1 MKKMT
6 VVFDDDDLYTA
17 VKVEAAR
24 QNRPAKEIVAE
35 ALEVWLQAREDV
47 EDAIFAEEAMTEYR
61 QKGGIPWE
69 QVKTRMR
76 AILAERGA
84 TKKEVTPRANA
95 TMVEETKGAL
105 KADSEVVL
113 SVMQE
118 EAFFEV

>member
-35 ALEVWLQAREDV
+35 ALEAWLEAREDI
-47 EDAIFAEEAMTEYR
+47 EDAIFAKEAMEEYR
-61 QKGGIPWE
+61 QKGGIPLE

-76 AILAERGA
+76 AILTEREA
-84 TKKEVTPRANA
+84 T
-95 TMVEETKGAL
+95 
-105 KADSEVVL
+105 
-113 SVMQE
+113 SVQD
-118 EAFFEV
+118 

>member
-35 ALEVWLQAREDV
+35 ALEVWLQAREDID
-47 EDAIFAEEAMTEYR
+47 DAIFAKEAMSEYR

-69 QVKTRMR
+69 QVKTMMR
-76 AILAERGA
+76 AILAKREA
-84 TKKEVTPRANA
+84 TGVQ
-95 TMVEETKGAL
+95 
-105 KADSEVVL
+105 D
-113 SVMQE
+113 
-118 EAFFEV
+118 

>member
-1 MKKMT
+1 MKKVT
-6 VVFDDDDLYTA
+6 VVFDDDLYTA

-24 QNRPAKEIVAE
+24 ENRPAKEIVAE

-47 EDAIFAEEAMTEYR
+47 EDAVFAEEAMTEYR
-61 QKGGIPWE
+61 QKGGIPGE

-76 AILAERGA
+76 AILAEREA
-84 TKKEVTPRANA
+84 TNKEVTPRANV

-113 SVMQE
+113 LVMQE
-118 EAFFEV
+118 EAFLEV